1 MGRIGL
7 ILGLGSFILA
17 SLLIFGAQ
25 DLEASE
31 AGVLGPRPRI
41 LSFKQWKE
49 EEATKA
55 TNRLAR
61 AKNKLVLAKK
71 KDIKGDELEKLEKE
85 ELKCS
90 QMVDITNEFTI
101 EDYFVVYLTS
111 LGNSAF
117 ILREAA
123 KVMSDDE
130 VAELMKVFIRSH
142 NKDLTKSG
150 SAWVPS
156 FNNSAS
162 NKL

>member
-1 MGRIGL
+1 M
-7 ILGLGSFILA
+7 GSFILA
-17 SLLIFGAQ
+17 SLLTFGAQ
-25 DLEASE
+25 DLEAAEKS
-31 AGVLGPRPRI
+31 VQGPRPRI

-49 EEATKA
+49 EESTKA

-61 AKNKLVLAKK
+61 AKNKLILAKK
-71 KDIKGDELEKLEKE
+71 KDVEGDDLKKLEKE
-85 ELKCS
+85 EIKCA

-101 EDYFVVYLTS
+101 EDYFVVYLTK
-111 LGNSAF
+111 LGSSAF

-142 NKDLTKSG
+142 NKDITKSG
-150 SAWVPS
+150 SAWVPN